1 MRQAVPNLLEFE
13 TSVIASQATWFQVF
27 PMIVLSLGLWE
38 DAYWKVVSVK
48 PELHQRSALLQVRIV
63 TTMTQEPRRGCIL
76 SKVLSID
83 RSGCIPE
90 ELVNHR
96 NIRLSG
102 VLVGVL
108 RTFHS
113 SCSSI
118 GYRDH
123 ADRKR

>member
-1 MRQAVPNLLEFE
+1 
-13 TSVIASQATWFQVF
+13 
-27 PMIVLSLGLWE
+27 MIVVG
-38 DAYWKVVSVK
+38 K
-48 PELHQRSALLQVRIV
+48 PELRQQIAPLPAQIAIV
-63 TTMTQEPRRGCIL
+63 MIRGPRRASIL
-76 SKVLSID
+76 SKVVLTD
-83 RSGCIPE
+83 RSDHIPE
-90 ELVNHR
+90 ELANHR

-118 GYRDH
+118 GYHDH

>member
-1 MRQAVPNLLEFE
+1 MVAV
-13 TSVIASQATWFQVF
+13 
-27 PMIVLSLGLWE
+27 G
-38 DAYWKVVSVK
+38 K
-48 PELHQRSALLQVRIV
+48 PELHQRIALLQVRIEIV
-63 TTMTQEPRRGCIL
+63 MTQEPRQGCIL
-76 SKVLSID
+76 SKVPSID
-83 RSGCIPE
+83 RSDCIPE
-90 ELVNHR
+90 ELANQR

-118 GYRDH
+118 GYHDH